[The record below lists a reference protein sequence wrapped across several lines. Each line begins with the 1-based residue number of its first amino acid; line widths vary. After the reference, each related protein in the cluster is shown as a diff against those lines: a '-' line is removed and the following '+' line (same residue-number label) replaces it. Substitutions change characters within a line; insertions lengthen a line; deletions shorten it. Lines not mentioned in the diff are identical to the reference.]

1 MIATSL
7 LKPAAVDALSRA
19 PHPSQSWEVHH
30 MQRGDVA
37 AVKLLFRK
45 LHAFNTALDPRF
57 ALSETWEA
65 RFDAAI
71 EHALHGGETLCLIAI
86 DATTGQPCGFALA
99 AVHRDSDMWR
109 YHEWVEVEALYVED
123 AWHGCGLAE
132 SLLSSTDEWA
142 NSLGQ
147 TVVQL
152 YVTASNTRAIRFYQH
167 EGFQTTQEIMRK
179 VLA

>member
-1 MIATSL
+1 MIATSP
-7 LKPAAVDALSRA
+7 LKPAAVSELSHA
-19 PHPSQSWEVHH
+19 PHTNKSWEIHR
-30 MQRGDVA
+30 MQRADVA

-71 EHALHGGETLCLIAI
+71 EQALCGDETICLIA
-86 DATTGQPCGFALA
+86 AEASAGQPCGFALA

-152 YVTASNTRAIRFYQH
+152 YVTASNARAIRFYQH

-179 VLA
+179 ILV